1 MTLQD
6 ILRHEPPQRRARI
19 PKGSPRQKKLYD
31 FICAHFSE
39 IETAQEQGYTWTQ
52 LSKALDVTAQK
63 EGVAERYSSSEYSA
77 MFAFVRKERDIKGV
91 Q

>member
-39 IETAQEQGYTWTQ
+39 IETAQEQG
-52 LSKALDVTAQK
+52 
-63 EGVAERYSSSEYSA
+63 
-77 MFAFVRKERDIKGV
+77 AFVRKERDIKGV